1 MLSNHIGIDLEI
13 NKEKMAGK
21 FADKQRLNKTL
32 INNTRVKEEI
42 RRENLKYIGLTENEN
57 TTYQNLQDAAK
68 AVVRGNLMAVSEYIR
83 KEEKSKINN
92 LSLHQRKLKKKI
104 KFKVSRRKG
113 IIRIVRENNKIE
125 NRKSIEKN
133 Q

>member
-83 KEEKSKINN
+83 KEEKYKINN

>member
-1 MLSNHIGIDLEI
+1 MLSNHIGIYLEI

-83 KEEKSKINN
+83 KEEKYKINN

>member
-104 KFKVSRRKG
+104 KF
-113 IIRIVRENNKIE
+113 
-125 NRKSIEKN
+125 
-133 Q
+133 

>member
-32 INNTRVKEEI
+32 LNNTWVKEEI

-83 KEEKSKINN
+83 KEEKYKINN
-92 LSLHQRKLKKKI
+92 LSLYQRKLKKKI